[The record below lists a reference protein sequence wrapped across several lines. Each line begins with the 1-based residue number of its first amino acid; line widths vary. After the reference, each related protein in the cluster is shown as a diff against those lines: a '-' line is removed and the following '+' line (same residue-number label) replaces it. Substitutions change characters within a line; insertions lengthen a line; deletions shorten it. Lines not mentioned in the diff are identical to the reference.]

1 MGVFSRF
8 ERKLENTVGN
18 AFARVFKGKIH
29 PSEIARALKLDAD
42 ENKVVVGQDRVMV
55 PNRYVVQLGATD
67 YENLHEWET
76 QLARSL
82 SDMVRE
88 HAASEGWSTY
98 GQIKIQFT
106 RRDSL
111 STGVFQVQSSVSGS
125 KDSMPPP
132 PPPVSMPTPA
142 PVPPIAPPP
151 SPGPPSAARPSDDDE
166 PATRLIGRQP
176 PAPQAPAPPAYRHL
190 IVVDGP
196 NTTHVLK
203 DGKNVIG
210 RGSAADIQV
219 TDTGVSRLHAQVVVD
234 RQGAL
239 VQDLQSTNG
248 THVNGRKVSSQRI
261 THGDV
266 IRLGHSVLVYRYEPG
281 DSR

>member
-8 ERKLENTVGN
+8 ERKLENSVGN
-18 AFARVFKGKIH
+18 AFARVFKGKVH

-42 ENKVVVGQDRVMV
+42 ENKVVVGHDRVMV

-67 YENLHEWET
+67 YDHLHEWES
-76 QLARSL
+76 QLTRSL

-98 GQIKIQFT
+98 GQIKIQFA
-106 RRDSL
+106 RQDSL
-111 STGVFQVQSSVSGS
+111 STGVFQVQSSVSGN

-132 PPPVSMPTPA
+132 PPDSGSTPPLA
-142 PVPPIAPPP
+142 VPPR
-151 SPGPPSAARPSDDDE
+151 PGPPVPRPTDDDE
-166 PATRLIGRQP
+166 PSTKLIDRQP
-176 PAPQAPAPPAYRHL
+176 PAPQPPAYQHL

-196 NTTHVLK
+196 NTKHVLK
-203 DGKNVIG
+203 TGKNVIG
-210 RGSAADIQV
+210 RGSAADVQV

-234 RQGAL
+234 QQGAL

-248 THVNGRKVSSQRI
+248 THVNGRKVSSQRL

-281 DSR
+281 DGR

>member
-18 AFARVFKGKIH
+18 AFARVFKGKVH
-29 PSEIARALKLDAD
+29 PSEIARALKIDAD
-42 ENKVVVGQDRVMV
+42 DNKVIVGHDRVMV

-67 YENLHEWET
+67 YDHLHEWET
-76 QLARSL
+76 QLTRSL

-98 GQIKIQFT
+98 GQIKIQFA
-106 RRDSL
+106 RQDSL
-111 STGVFQVQSSVSGS
+111 STGVFHVQSSVSGN

-132 PPPVSMPTPA
+132 PPPVSRSTA
-142 PVPPIAPPP
+142 PPIAAPPP
-151 SPGPPSAARPSDDDE
+151 PIPRSNDDDE
-166 PATRLIGRQP
+166 PSTRLIGRQP
-176 PAPQAPAPPAYRHL
+176 AAPPSPAPAAYQHL

-196 NTTHVLK
+196 NTKHVLK
-203 DGKNVIG
+203 NGKNVIG
-210 RGSAADIQV
+210 RGSAADIQI

-234 RQGAL
+234 QQGAD

-248 THVNGRKVSSQRI
+248 THVNGRKVSSQRL

-281 DSR
+281 DGR

>member
-18 AFARVFKGKIH
+18 AFARVFKGKVH
-29 PSEIARALKLDAD
+29 PSEIARALKIDAD
-42 ENKVVVGQDRVMV
+42 ENKVIVGYDRVMV

-67 YENLHEWET
+67 YDHLHEWET

-98 GQIKIQFT
+98 GQIKIQFA
-106 RRDSL
+106 RQDSL
-111 STGVFQVQSSVSGS
+111 STGVFHVQSSVSGN

-132 PPPVSMPTPA
+132 PPLVSRPTPA
-142 PVPPIAPPP
+142 PQLAVPP
-151 SPGPPSAARPSDDDE
+151 SPGPPPVSRPSGDDE
-166 PATRLIGRQP
+166 PATQLIGRQP
-176 PAPQAPAPPAYRHL
+176 PAPAPQAPAPPAYRHL
-190 IVVDGP
+190 IVIDGP
-196 NTTHVLK
+196 NTTHVLN

-210 RGSAADIQV
+210 RGSTADIQV
-219 TDTGVSRLHAQVVVD
+219 TDTGISRLHAQIVVD
-234 RQGAL
+234 QQGAL

-248 THVNGRKVSSQRI
+248 THVNGRKVSSQRL

-281 DSR
+281 DGR